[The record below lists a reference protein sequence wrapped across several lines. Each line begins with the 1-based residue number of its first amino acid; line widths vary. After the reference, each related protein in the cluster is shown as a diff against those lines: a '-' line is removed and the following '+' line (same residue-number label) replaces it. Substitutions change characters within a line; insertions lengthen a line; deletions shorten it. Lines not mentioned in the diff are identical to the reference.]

1 MKKYERQGGVQNTDF
16 DGIFQH
22 MGEERLTKCVPEL
35 EMEGLSGRRL
45 IESKMVEMRG

>member
-22 MGEERLTKCVPEL
+22 MGEERLTERVT
-35 EMEGLSGRRL
+35 EMEVGDGRFDG
-45 IESKMVEMRG
+45 EKKE